1 MTDCV
6 KRMRGRRSLG
16 FSQMVGL
23 DIGTIHYV
31 WDSREKHIWGG
42 GRREFAEFCFV
53 LVKFEMLVGYSSVP
67 SLISR
72 VTALC

>member
-42 GRREFAEFCFV
+42 GGGNLLSFV
-53 LVKFEMLVGYSSVP
+53 LYLLNSKCLLDIHLYLP
-67 SLISR
+67 
-72 VTALC
+72 

>member
-31 WDSREKHIWGG
+31 WDSREKHIWWGG
-42 GRREFAEFCFV
+42 GGGNLLSFV
-53 LVKFEMLVGYSSVP
+53 LYLLNSKCLLDIHLYLP
-67 SLISR
+67 
-72 VTALC
+72 